1 MGSFAGIGAALVVL
15 ALVQALGC
23 AAPQRAAAPPKPAA
37 GGTLRMVQEAPQSL
51 DPLRCDSVYESLPI
65 NQIFDTVVAYSPSL
79 TVVPALA
86 ESWSISRDNL
96 EYTFELRPGVLFHDG
111 QELSAHDVVHTITRQ
126 LSPRRTETSLAY
138 SYLLVIDGAAEFAHG
153 EIDRVRGLEVVDER
167 TLRVRLAHP
176 YPSFLEVLAM
186 DNLGVVPRTLVEGR
200 GEDAF
205 GRAPVGTG
213 PFRLGG
219 WQDDKIV
226 LEANPSYFAGRP
238 YLDAVEISL
247 LREGDTDTGASRF
260 AEEAIDVLEAPGDV
274 LPALAADET
283 VELYRYPELS
293 LSFLGLNA
301 AAPPLD
307 NLDVRRAIAHA
318 IDRKAL
324 VDESPELRRE
334 AVGVLPPGLSGYS
347 PEFKALEH
355 DPQKARRLLA
365 AAGYPE
371 GRGLPPIELASAS
384 KSASA
389 QRVTQR
395 IRDDLAE
402 VGIHVELVPVSWA
415 EMGER
420 LANGTAGMFLL
431 GWVADLT
438 DPDSFLRSLFETG
451 GSGNYFR
458 YASPATE
465 QLLERGMQQAN
476 PVERTRIYRELERQV
491 LEQAPL
497 VPLYHTVAVVALRE
511 GVQGFRPT
519 PLGVAK
525 VDLEKVWFHS
535 PDRPS

>member
-1 MGSFAGIGAALVVL
+1 MGSFAGIGTLLIGL
-15 ALVQALGC
+15 ALVQAPGC
-23 AAPQRAAAPPKPAA
+23 SKPQPGTAPPKPAA

-79 TVVPALA
+79 TVVPGLA

-96 EYTFELRPGVLFHDG
+96 VYTFELRRGVLFHDG
-111 QELSAHDVVHTITRQ
+111 QELAAQDVVHTITRQ
-126 LSPRRTETSLAY
+126 LSPHRTETSLAF

-153 EIDRVRGLEVVDER
+153 ESDSVRGLEVVDER
-167 TLRVRLAHP
+167 TLRVRLVHP

-186 DNLGVVPRTLVEGR
+186 DNLGVVPHSLEEGR
-200 GEDAF
+200 DEAF

-226 LEANPSYFAGRP
+226 LEANSSYFAGRP
-238 YLDAVEISL
+238 YLDTVEISL
-247 LREGDTDTGASRF
+247 LREGDKDTGASRF
-260 AEEAIDVLEAPGDV
+260 AAAAIDVLEAPSDV

-283 VELYRYPELS
+283 VELYRYQELS

-324 VDESPELRRE
+324 VDESPETRRE

-347 PEFKALEH
+347 PELKALDH
-355 DPQKARRLLA
+355 DPQEARRLLA

-371 GRGLPPIELASAS
+371 GRDLPPIELASAS
-384 KSASA
+384 KSTSA
-389 QRVTQR
+389 RRVTQR
-395 IRDDLAE
+395 IKQDLSE
-402 VGIHVELVPVSWA
+402 VGIRVELVPVSWI

-420 LANGTAGMFLL
+420 LSNGTGGMFLL

-451 GSGNYFR
+451 GSGNYFH

-476 PVERTRIYRELERQV
+476 PVERARIYRELERQV
-491 LEQAPL
+491 LDQAPL
-497 VPLYHTVAVVALRE
+497 IPLYHTVGVVAVRQ

>member
-1 MGSFAGIGAALVVL
+1 
-15 ALVQALGC
+15 
-23 AAPQRAAAPPKPAA
+23 
-37 GGTLRMVQEAPQSL
+37 
-51 DPLRCDSVYESLPI
+51 
-65 NQIFDTVVAYSPSL
+65 
-79 TVVPALA
+79 
-86 ESWSISRDNL
+86 
-96 EYTFELRPGVLFHDG
+96 VLFHDG

-138 SYLLVIDGAAEFAHG
+138 SYLLVIAGAAEFAHG
-153 EIDRVRGLEVVDER
+153 ESEQVSGLEVVDER
-167 TLRVRLAHP
+167 TLRVRLVHP

-186 DNLGVVPRTLVEGR
+186 DNLGVVPHALVDGR
-200 GEDAF
+200 GDEAF

-213 PFRLGG
+213 PFRLAG
-219 WQDDKIV
+219 WHDDKIV
-226 LEANPSYFAGRP
+226 LEANSSYFAGRP
-238 YLDAVEISL
+238 YLDSVEISL
-247 LREGDTDTGASRF
+247 LREGDKDTGATRF
-260 AEEAIDVLEAPGDV
+260 AEEAIDVLEAPSDV

-283 VELYRYPELS
+283 VELYRYQELS

-307 NLDVRRAIAHA
+307 DLDVRRAIAHA
-318 IDRKAL
+318 IDRQAL
-324 VDESPELRRE
+324 VNESPGVRRE

-347 PEFKALEH
+347 PELKALAY
-355 DPQKARRLLA
+355 DPQEARRLLI
-365 AAGYPE
+365 AAGHPD
-371 GRGLPPIELASAS
+371 GQGLPSIELASAS

-389 QRVTQR
+389 QRVTQQ

-402 VGIHVELVPVSWA
+402 VGIRVELVPVSWA
-415 EMGER
+415 EMGDR
-420 LANGTAGMFLL
+420 LSNGTAGMFLL

-458 YASPATE
+458 YASRATE
-465 QLLERGMQQAN
+465 QLLESGMQQAN
-476 PVERTRIYRELERQV
+476 PVERARIYRELERQV
-491 LEQAPL
+491 LDQAPL
-497 VPLYHTVAVVALRE
+497 VPLYHTVGVVAVRH